1 MTMMKAE
8 EENPTEIFEENRN
21 KSWSSKK
28 KKKEIDSLDNMRV
41 TIRTEA
47 MVNYQEGHNITM
59 KDHKIKNL

>member
-1 MTMMKAE
+1 
-8 EENPTEIFEENRN
+8 
-21 KSWSSKK
+21 
-28 KKKEIDSLDNMRV
+28 MRV